1 MVKGWMLSWGR
12 QHIIIIFFF
21 HYLFILIG
29 SILTNKGNKI
39 YTGAADNEYDEEYD
53 DDF

>member
-1 MVKGWMLSWGR
+1 MVKGWMLSWGI
-12 QHIIIIFFF
+12 QHIIFFSF
-21 HYLFILIG
+21 YYLFILIG

-39 YTGAADNEYDEEYD
+39 HTGAADNEYDDEYD